1 MESSAPRIV
10 EDTVSQLRR
19 AGTNGRETGINGLR
33 DLGDTTEMSTTRA
46 QARILTA
53 PRIGFAVLVLAAS
66 LSVGAGG
73 AWEPRAVETATNV
86 ADVVAASAPLAPVTP
101 AAVAPAVDL
110 LDATVERL
118 ASSAPEIQ
126 RDVLRLALTAREA
139 ATKDGLARK
148 ADLLTVIDYSLPSTA
163 KRLWVFDVASG
174 KVLFNELVAHGKN
187 TGDNFARRFSNDDG
201 SLQTSLGVFRT
212 AGTYT
217 GSNGYSLKL
226 DGLEP
231 GFNDMAARRAVV
243 MHGAPYVSSEF
254 ASQHGRIGRSWGCP
268 ALSQAVAP
276 KVIDTIKGGSL
287 VVSYFPDQDW
297 LTHSRFL
304 GTR

>member
-1 MESSAPRIV
+1 MSTSRAQASLLSAPRI
-10 EDTVSQLRR
+10 SL
-19 AGTNGRETGINGLR
+19 
-33 DLGDTTEMSTTRA
+33 
-46 QARILTA
+46 
-53 PRIGFAVLVLAAS
+53 AVLALAAA
-66 LSVGAGG
+66 LSTGADG
-73 AWEPRAVETATNV
+73 ARDPRALAAAETV
-86 ADVVAASAPLAPVTP
+86 ANAVAVQAVPGALAPLAPAV
-101 AAVAPAVDL
+101 VAPAVDL
-110 LDATVERL
+110 LDAAIDRL
-118 ASSAPEIQ
+118 SESAPELH
-126 RDVLRLALTAREA
+126 REVLRLALTAREE
-139 ATKDGLARK
+139 ATKNGLARK

-163 KRLWVFDVASG
+163 KRLWVFDVATG

-187 TGDNFARRFSNDDG
+187 TGDNYAHRFSNNDG

-231 GFNDMAARRAVV
+231 GFNDKAARRAVV